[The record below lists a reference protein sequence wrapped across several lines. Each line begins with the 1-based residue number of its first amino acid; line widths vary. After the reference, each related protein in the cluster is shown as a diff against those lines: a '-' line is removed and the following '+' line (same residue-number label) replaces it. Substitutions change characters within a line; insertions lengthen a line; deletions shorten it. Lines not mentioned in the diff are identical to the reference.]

1 MIFLRLFTGFLLQVI
16 PFAILAL
23 YPYCE
28 QLRFSQK
35 RSALSTLWLLFGL
48 AILFAGCGCYLHSIL
63 PPNHTL
69 FQAVNIA
76 FLLCLLPCLAWYLYL
91 VMGIWQK
98 KLFVFSF
105 ALTGGLIINSIN
117 NAICTMFTS
126 PTLYDGLP
134 YHGRE
139 LIILAVLTLLL
150 LPWFLF
156 ILVKYYRPVE
166 AELTPRECTYLAGL
180 PLFLFLLLA
189 AGLSFIE
196 YDFLYNP
203 MSLFLFFALF
213 VLVLVIYL
221 IFFKMMYLSYEKL
234 HSRHDADQAR
244 HLLSIQEEQYRHI
257 CTSIESSRRMNHD
270 LRHHMVTL
278 QGFLRNGRVQDA
290 CDYLEQYL
298 DSVRQVELVELCRN
312 PMVNMVVGHYRS
324 LALQKNIRFQA
335 RIQIPDE
342 LSIPDIDLSVIL
354 GNLLENAIDAAG
366 CGEQNERFIQF
377 HMLCSG
383 QMLAITV
390 DNSFHS
396 EVKRVNGQYVS
407 SKPNHSGLG
416 LRNIE
421 MIADKYEGGVE
432 FSYNS
437 QVFHSSVM
445 LAL

>member
-1 MIFLRLFTGFLLQVI
+1 MIFLRLFAGFLLQVI
-16 PFAILAL
+16 PFAVLAL

-28 QLRFSQK
+28 QLRFSKK
-35 RSALSTLWLLFGL
+35 RSVLLTLWLLLWL
-48 AILFAGCGCYLHSIL
+48 AALFAGCGCCLQFLL

-69 FQAVNIA
+69 FQAVNVV
-76 FLLCLLPCLAWYLYL
+76 FLLCILPCLGWYLYL
-91 VMGIWQK
+91 VTVIWQK

-105 ALTGGLIINSIN
+105 ALTGGLVINSIN
-117 NAICTMFTS
+117 NAICTMFVT
-126 PTLYDGLP
+126 PALYDGLP

-139 LIILAVLTLLL
+139 LVILAVLTGLL
-150 LPWFLF
+150 LPLFWFVLAR
-156 ILVKYYRPVE
+156 YYRPVE
-166 AELTPRECTYLAGL
+166 VGLTPRECTYLAGL
-180 PLFLFLLLA
+180 PLFLFLMLA

-221 IFFKMMYLSYEKL
+221 IFFKMVYLSYEKFR
-234 HSRHDADQAR
+234 SQHDADQTR

-278 QGFLRNGRVQDA
+278 QGFLQGGRVQDA

-298 DSVRQVELVELCRN
+298 DSARQVELVELCRN
-312 PMVNMVVGHYRS
+312 PVVNMVVGYYRS
-324 LALQKNIRFQA
+324 LALQKDIQFQT
-335 RIQIPDE
+335 RIQVPDE
-342 LSIPDIDLSVIL
+342 LSISDIDLSVIL
-354 GNLLENAIDAAG
+354 GNLLENAIDAAD
-366 CGEQNERFIQF
+366 CGEADARFIQF
-377 HMLCSG
+377 HMHCSG

-390 DNSFHS
+390 DNSFRG
-396 EVKRVNGQYVS
+396 EIAKVDGRYVS

-421 MIADKYEGGVE
+421 MIAEKYEGGVE
-432 FSYNS
+432 FTHDLH
-437 QVFHSSVM
+437 VFHSSVM